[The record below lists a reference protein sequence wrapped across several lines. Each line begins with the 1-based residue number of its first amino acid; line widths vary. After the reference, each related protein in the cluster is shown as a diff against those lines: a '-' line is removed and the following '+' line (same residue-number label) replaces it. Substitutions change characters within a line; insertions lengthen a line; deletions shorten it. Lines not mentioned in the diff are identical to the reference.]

1 MSAEGFNRNFRPRR
15 LKSHADFIVIH
26 YDENKVSPEE
36 VVEFYDRIRGI
47 PERNRGTVFVV
58 EPDGIFFRRV

>member
-1 MSAEGFNRNFRPRR
+1 MSVEGFNRNFRPRHIQS
-15 LKSHADFIVIH
+15 KGDFICIH
-26 YDENKVSPEE
+26 YDENKIDIQDVAD
-36 VVEFYDRIRGI
+36 FYERIRSI